1 MNGRQPSPLPYQL
14 VTAGAPNL
22 PARFVSNLGTTA
34 RDDMDDGGYMSEHS
48 RLTLPSHEE
57 LSKLARD
64 DPPAYEAL
72 RREIIDDFID
82 HAPDKLKPRL
92 LGLQF
97 RVDSLRRLS
106 RSALGSTVKI
116 YDLMWKSFVT
126 LNYQWQEF
134 VHMEAPLPGQCALD
148 GNHGQPERSA
158 RILQF
163 RPVKRH
169 RE

>member
-1 MNGRQPSPLPYQL
+1 
-14 VTAGAPNL
+14 
-22 PARFVSNLGTTA
+22 
-34 RDDMDDGGYMSEHS
+34 MDDGGFMSEHL

-72 RREIIDDFID
+72 RREIIEDFID
-82 HAPDKLKPRL
+82 NAPDKLKPRL
-92 LGLQF
+92 QGLQF
-97 RVDSLRRLS
+97 RIDSLRRLS
-106 RSALGSTVKI
+106 RSALGSTIRI

-126 LNYQWQEF
+126 MNYQWQEF
-134 VHMEAPLPGQCALD
+134 LHLEEPLTGPRSTE
-148 GNHGQPERSA
+148 GNRGLPERSA

-163 RPVKRH
+163 RPLHPRH

>member
-1 MNGRQPSPLPYQL
+1 M
-14 VTAGAPNL
+14 T
-22 PARFVSNLGTTA
+22 
-34 RDDMDDGGYMSEHS
+34 GGFMSEHL

-82 HAPDKLKPRL
+82 NAPDKLKPRL
-92 LGLQF
+92 RGLQF
-97 RVDSLRRLS
+97 RVDNLRRLS

-116 YDLMWKSFVT
+116 YDLMWKSFVAM
-126 LNYQWQEF
+126 NYQWQEF
-134 VHMEAPLPGQCALD
+134 VNMKDSLPGQCSRED
-148 GNHGQPERSA
+148 GRGLPEHSA

-163 RPVKRH
+163 RALSPPH

>member
-1 MNGRQPSPLPYQL
+1 
-14 VTAGAPNL
+14 
-22 PARFVSNLGTTA
+22 
-34 RDDMDDGGYMSEHS
+34 MSEHS

-92 LGLQF
+92 QGLQF

-126 LNYQWQEF
+126 MNYHWQEF
-134 VHMEAPLPGQCALD
+134 VHGETPLAGGCSPE
-148 GNHGQPERSA
+148 GNRGQPRASA

-163 RPVKRH
+163 RPVHPRQ

>member
-1 MNGRQPSPLPYQL
+1 MSNKGI
-14 VTAGAPNL
+14 AG
-22 PARFVSNLGTTA
+22 
-34 RDDMDDGGYMSEHS
+34 RDDIDDGGFMSAHL

-57 LSKLARD
+57 LSRLARD

-92 LGLQF
+92 QGLQF
-97 RVDSLRRLS
+97 RIDNLRRLS

-116 YDLMWKSFVT
+116 YDLMWKSFVAM
-126 LNYQWQEF
+126 NYHWQEF
-134 VHMEAPLPGQCALD
+134 VNMKDALPGQCSRE
-148 GNHGQPERSA
+148 GNRGLPPEHSA

-163 RPVKRH
+163 RPLHPPH